1 MATITL
7 FANKINDLP
16 ELVRNARSSVDTFK
30 EDLSSLITSAL
41 KVDGDV
47 CSLEDTISSL
57 RSSTDTQEDK
67 SSVVGNIADDIERFS
82 SEVVSVD
89 DDVAEVITSSK
100 DNFYDTYDYLTP
112 ECEQEEKSWWEK
124 FKDGLK
130 AVGEWC
136 KEHWVE
142 ILIGVAFI
150 VVGAILTAL
159 TGGAFLAALVAGLKF
174 ALVSALVSGAINVA
188 LYTGGTLI
196 SGGKL
201 SFSDAMTAF
210 GDGLASGFMWGGIF
224 AGVSMGIS
232 AGFRFAASKGVTAG
246 PSKNFKLGR
255 RMYPD
260 NYNPDGGGTIW
271 NFAKTPKSPGF
282 RFDVDIRTLT
292 RSGGILPNYF
302 HLHLPIVG
310 NNSIKILGII
320 KGHIPIGLYGSI
332 AGGVGGSSGDG
343 YSSFKKWQREKWRQI
358 FGN

>member
-100 DNFYDTYDYLTP
+100 DDFYDTYDYLTP

-136 KEHWVE
+136 KEHWKDLVK
-142 ILIGVAFI
+142 IAVAVVI
-150 VVGAILTAL
+150 VIALTIATIA
-159 TGGAFLAALVAGLKF
+159 TGGAAGGVLGFILAGALK
-174 ALVSALVSGAINVA
+174 GAI
-188 LYTGGTLI
+188 I
-196 SGGKL
+196 
-201 SFSDAMTAF
+201 
-210 GDGLASGFMWGGIF
+210 GGITS
-224 AGVSMGIS
+224 AIMGAGIS
-232 AGFRFAASKGVTAG
+232 AVKHRITTGSWEGIGNAMFSGMADGLLSGVILGGIAGAAGNALKVFQAGRMWNPGTFKSGYQSMKYHYGKHVINEGFAKGNNIVKYTKDALDFSYRNSSLLKYTYNYKHGNAVWRLVFDAG
-246 PSKNFKLGR
+246 NGGTFDSLGR
-255 RMYPD
+255 
-260 NYNPDGGGTIW
+260 
-271 NFAKTPKSPGF
+271 
-282 RFDVDIRTLT
+282 
-292 RSGGILPNYF
+292 
-302 HLHLPIVG
+302 IVQFWYE
-310 NNSIKILGII
+310 SI
-320 KGHIPIGLYGSI
+320 
-332 AGGVGGSSGDG
+332 
-343 YSSFKKWQREKWRQI
+343 
-358 FGN
+358 